1 MRSAPSM
8 QAPGALIAYSRMAQ
22 SLPHSAVVH
31 AARESIRTA
40 ATLTQRSRR
49 YTQRFSVLSGAKRSG
64 HGKRANIERRRG
76 SRIIRTKEYLTQ
88 EAVDI
93 RSGFPFLAERSGA
106 VTENARISNGGD
118 EERASDANIQ
128 SMGGKTTKGREYRA
142 EFSVLAKRSRKTSA
156 IGPDRWSMGGCSGL
170 VYGWL

>member
-1 MRSAPSM
+1 MLIPSTCAERAIRNVGERAFLRTRSLLGFASGRLKDVMRSAPSM

-64 HGKRANIERRRG
+64 HGKRANIERRQDLRPECNG
-76 SRIIRTKEYLTQ
+76 GRVKVHERWRIFTGR
-88 EAVDI
+88 AGDI
-93 RSGFPFLAERSGA
+93 RSGFPF
-106 VTENARISNGGD
+106 
-118 EERASDANIQ
+118 
-128 SMGGKTTKGREYRA
+128 
-142 EFSVLAKRSRKTSA
+142 
-156 IGPDRWSMGGCSGL
+156 
-170 VYGWL
+170 